1 MKKVEIYKLKI
12 NIQKLKPYIKMDEKC
27 TKFDYIET
35 EEYEFHQHKNLIS
48 RSDIDINKLLISN
61 KHPFG
66 KKDFKYLIGY
76 KDVEKIR
83 PLCIFNPKM
92 SLCKRDFDKT
102 RCMYFD

>member
-1 MKKVEIYKLKI
+1 MDKK
-12 NIQKLKPYIKMDEKC
+12 C
-27 TKFDYIET
+27 AKFDYIET

-48 RSDIDINKLLISN
+48 RSDIDINKILTSN